1 LLAQSLWLRDKGFGM
16 AAYQGRIAG
25 VRGRNE
31 TVSPT
36 GYVFDA
42 GAPGPLAR
50 FRGWM
55 RVAEQELLV
64 TFVLLILLS
73 VVITSML
80 VTSTL
85 GTGNTGLAGRL
96 GEMVALQGEVMR
108 ERGGA
113 WLEVVFLIGG
123 SFVLFSTQLGIVDTV
138 TRITG
143 TIFYERFGHRTRFWT
158 LKRTFL
164 FFLTL
169 MVLASMAIITASWIG
184 GEALEGLQPDFLVL
198 IAGPFTI
205 ASMYA
210 LAIVIGVVN
219 VRRLP
224 APLGPPGWKRWGMV
238 WAAILW
244 GWFTA
249 EQVSR
254 TILANVD
261 VPGAVVETITLHPV
275 RGAIYGLWVLSVL
288 WFARVVLPA
297 PASSDC

>member
-1 LLAQSLWLRDKGFGM
+1 
-16 AAYQGRIAG
+16 
-25 VRGRNE
+25 
-31 TVSPT
+31 
-36 GYVFDA
+36 
-42 GAPGPLAR
+42 
-50 FRGWM
+50 
-55 RVAEQELLV
+55 
-64 TFVLLILLS
+64 
-73 VVITSML
+73 
-80 VTSTL
+80 
-85 GTGNTGLAGRL
+85 
-96 GEMVALQGEVMR
+96 MVALQGEVMR

-164 FFLTL
+164 FFLTV
-169 MVLASMAIITASWIG
+169 MVLASMGIITASWIG

-297 PASSDC
+297 PASTDC